1 MINRS
6 ASLAPQDRQGL
17 NDAVAEVEKLTSAEL
32 VLVVAGRSA
41 EYSRGQ
47 SGAGLAVAVATV
59 GTAHLAYA
67 PSTLILLSLL
77 VLGYGLGSLL
87 GMRLGGVLRVFVSG
101 GQRLAAV
108 RSAAEN
114 ALADRRLRRS
124 DRDTGLLIY
133 ASLFEGLG
141 VVAADQRVRALL
153 GEALVW
159 QIEFELGE
167 AVRRGD
173 VVAGMARAVAAAGP
187 VLADVLPRPATLQN
201 DKPGDVV
208 LR

>member
-6 ASLAPQDRQGL
+6 ASLAPQDRQRL
-17 NDAVAEVEKLTSAEL
+17 NDAVAEVEKLTSADL

-41 EYSRGQ
+41 EYSRGR
-47 SGAGLAVAVATV
+47 SGAGLAMAVAMV

-67 PSTLILLSLL
+67 PSTLIVLSLL
-77 VLGYGLGSLL
+77 VLGYGVGSLL
-87 GMRLGGVLRVFVSG
+87 GMRLAAVLRAFVSG

-108 RSAAEN
+108 RSAAED

-141 VVAADQRVRALL
+141 VVAADPRVRALL

-173 VVAGMARAVAAAGP
+173 VVAGMARAVAVAGP
-187 VLADVLPRPATLQN
+187 VLADVLPRPATLPN